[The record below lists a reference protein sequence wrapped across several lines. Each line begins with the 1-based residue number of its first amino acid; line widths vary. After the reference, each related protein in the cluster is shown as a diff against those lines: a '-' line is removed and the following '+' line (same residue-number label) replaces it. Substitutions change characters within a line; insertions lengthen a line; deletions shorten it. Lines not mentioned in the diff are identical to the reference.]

1 MSEEQEKP
9 MVEPQ
14 DSAKENESPV
24 VEPSQPENRQVN
36 EEEQA
41 QERKPEDGDNE
52 EKNKTETQNVAGKD
66 EDLFAGPYER
76 LIDRKF
82 IPDPNYTD
90 TKILPTEN
98 FNSEIK
104 PRRQFFYN
112 ILIKTKKRI

>member
-1 MSEEQEKP
+1 MSEEQGKP
-9 MVEPQ
+9 EVEPQ
-14 DSAKENESPV
+14 DPAKENESPIV
-24 VEPSQPENRQVN
+24 DPSQPENPEGN

-41 QERKPEDGDNE
+41 QERKPEDGDNEDNE

-90 TKILPTEN
+90 TKIFPTEN
-98 FNSEIK
+98 FNI
-104 PRRQFFYN
+104 QLL
-112 ILIKTKKRI
+112 LIK